1 MLKLTKIL
9 VSSTKGFTLIEILVS
24 VTVLGLMTLGTISFS
39 DFVMNTSTK
48 NVADDRDFL
57 QIEMAMSRLE
67 FDISQLYS
75 PLYFDILMN
84 PAGMT
89 PEEGEIYN
97 QILDVYQRNQ
107 RFSQVSFNGLPVP
120 IFESPE
126 ESEFIFL
133 TCSNRRKV
141 ENSKQSRFSWV
152 RYTLSSQQQREDA
165 AMVGEIET
173 EKSSR
178 MTLLRQV
185 YNQDVFNPQDIPWD
199 DVKTQVL
206 MRNVDSLKFEFWN
219 PETQKWTENL
229 NTIKNGIHKINAVKL
244 SMNYFD
250 IAQTQKYTERIF
262 RPLFPEYNPEDMYRF
277 LKPPVKKPQGDTP

>member
-1 MLKLTKIL
+1 MLKLTKTL
-9 VSSTKGFTLIEILVS
+9 VSSAKGFTLIEILVS